1 VIFDGIEWDEN
12 NLDHARR
19 RVTAAEIEEV
29 ITNATSA
36 IVESPLV
43 SVWIRTEP
51 LVACRAAPDHTTPNA
66 SRYPNLRRH
75 NSPASATDV
84 VRAEP

>member
-1 VIFDGIEWDEN
+1 MIFDGIEWDEN

-36 IVESPLV
+36 IASTATTRIVFCSP
-43 SVWIRTEP
+43 ITRT
-51 LVACRAAPDHTTPNA
+51 AA
-66 SRYPNLRRH
+66 S
-75 NSPASATDV
+75 
-84 VRAEP
+84 E

>member
-43 SVWIRTEP
+43 SVWIRTDP

-66 SRYPNLRRH
+66 SVPEPPTAQLAGVGNRRG
-75 NSPASATDV
+75 AC
-84 VRAEP
+84 